1 MPAHSSEQ
9 QIEITSCAKLV
20 FSQFW
25 RCFCETQNSKEHI
38 AGIIIYLKSVM
49 RWKSQL
55 EGFTFFKFS
64 GNNVIDD
71 FAYFLYFKALIHSR
85 HFKFSGM
92 GVIRGLTRPLPVPGP
107 LGVPGPYQVFPGTRL
122 KTIYPC
128 AKFPGWSKSRFT
140 ASASWH
146 TQYLETGGFF
156 QHPLPGV
163 EEVFYSDFSRSRC
176 QGNFLP
182 GSQHDVLKDRKGRSG
197 SRRASSRS

>member
-1 MPAHSSEQ
+1 MLLTYYYS
-9 QIEITSCAKLV
+9 IEVEEVCLHIAVSNRLRLLPVPNLYFLNFGGAFVRPKTVK
-20 FSQFW
+20 
-25 RCFCETQNSKEHI
+25 NNI

-107 LGVPGPYQVFPGTRL
+107 LGVLGPYQVFPGTRL
-122 KTIYPC
+122 KTKLSTC
-128 AKFPGWSKSRFT
+128 
-140 ASASWH
+140 
-146 TQYLETGGFF
+146 
-156 QHPLPGV
+156 
-163 EEVFYSDFSRSRC
+163 
-176 QGNFLP
+176 
-182 GSQHDVLKDRKGRSG
+182 RK
-197 SRRASSRS
+197 A